1 VTTETTNP
9 EPEQGLMLAQVPH
22 IEQYAGVWAMEEQQF
37 MRLAEYARGMDVA
50 QHIQAA
56 TAIRAQKQEEPL
68 YELTEGGV
76 GVIRLNG
83 AMTKYGSSLS
93 GSQGTITTRRAVRS
107 AARDESVK
115 AIALLIDSPGGA
127 TAGTGDLADEV
138 AAAAKVKPVVAYIE
152 DLGASAAYWVASQ
165 ASEVVAN
172 DTALVGSIGTY
183 MVIDDWSGAYAQ
195 KGIKTHVI
203 HAGQYKG
210 AGVQGSDLTA
220 EQIADFQRL
229 VNEINDRFVR
239 GVAKGRKMSLEQARE
254 LSDGRMHIAGQA
266 QKLGLVD
273 RISSWAEVVSGLE
286 GTNSRRRHVAAS
298 NGGQTMSE
306 TNEPQA
312 PKAATLQ
319 ELKIACDGASPE
331 FLLKQLEAGATVEQA
346 MKAYMAELRQAKEA
360 AEAQA
365 QKAVEQAKAQAS
377 MPGVDPVSAGSAP
390 AKETGDPVSQFNAAV
405 ADHIKTGLTKAQA
418 IRKVAIEQSDLHA
431 AYVTAY
437 STSHG
442 GRPYPTE

>member
-1 VTTETTNP
+1 
-9 EPEQGLMLAQVPH
+9 MLAQVPH

-165 ASEVVAN
+165 ASEIVAN

-239 GVAKGRKMSLEQARE
+239 GVAKGRKMSMEQARE
-254 LSDGRMHIAGQA
+254 LADGRMHIAGQA
-266 QKLGLVD
+266 MTLGLVD
-273 RISSWAEVVSGLE
+273 RIASWAEVVSGLE
-286 GTNSRRRHVAAS
+286 QAGGRRRSVAA
-298 NGGQTMSE
+298 NQKGIAMSE
-306 TNEPQA
+306 TTEQPQA

-319 ELKIACDGASPE
+319 ELKSACDGASPE
-331 FLLKQLEAGATVEQA
+331 FLLKQLETGATVEQA
-346 MKAYMAELRQAKEA
+346 MKAYMAELRQAKDT
-360 AEAQA
+360 AETQA
-365 QKAVEQAKAQAS
+365 KQATEQAKAQAS

-390 AKETGDPVSQFNAAV
+390 AKDAGDPMTQFNAAV
-405 ADHIKTGLTKAQA
+405 AEHMKSGMTKAQA